1 MLNSLQAL
9 EELKKTGVY
18 YFLGSVNCMIRFV
31 VHVR

>member
-9 EELKKTGVY
+9 EQLKKTGVY
-18 YFLGSVNCMIRFV
+18 YFLGSLNCMTRFV